1 MILIAD
7 SGATKTEWLFKQS
20 GSWKKPLLTA
30 GFNPWQHDADS
41 LSHSISVLKNQI
53 NIAEIEKLV
62 FYGAGCGTEINQQ
75 KVLTVL
81 SKLLPNTEIT
91 VSHDLMAAAHALLG
105 QQAGIAAYWVQVL
118 THVSLMV
125 KKITA
130 QMTSLGFIL
139 GDEGS
144 GAHIGKQLCNA
155 YFTQQM
161 PKEIAERFAES
172 YNLQLGGDVLNKV
185 YKQAGAAAYLANF
198 SRFAY
203 EHKENEFIQS
213 IINKSF
219 DQFIDFHIHQLKPNP
234 NLPIGFT
241 GSVAYYF
248 QEKLSQRLKIKGFIV
263 GKILKSPAQGLMD
276 YYDTI

>member
-7 SGATKTEWLFKQS
+7 SGATKTEWLIKQN
-20 GSWKKPLLTA
+20 GRWKKPLLTA
-30 GFNPWQHDADS
+30 GFNPWQHEAEN
-41 LSHSISVLKNQI
+41 LSHSISTLNNHI

-75 KVLTVL
+75 KVFTVL
-81 SKLLPNTEIT
+81 SKLLPSTKIT

-105 QQAGIAAYWVQVL
+105 QQTGIACILGTGSNAC
-118 THVSLMV
+118 HFDGE
-125 KKITA
+125 KITA

-172 YNLQLGGDVLNKV
+172 YHLQLGDVLNKV
-185 YKQAGAAAYLANF
+185 YKQPSAAAYLANF
-198 SRFAY
+198 SRFAFT
-203 EHKENEFIQS
+203 HKENSFIQS
-213 IINKSF
+213 LVNKSF
-219 DQFIDFHIHQLKPNP
+219 DQFIDYHIGKLMPSPK
-234 NLPIGFT
+234 LPIGFT
-241 GSVAYYF
+241 GSVAYHF
-248 QEKLSQRLKIKGFIV
+248 QEQLTQRLQNKGFIA
-263 GKILKSPAQGLMD
+263 GKFLKSPAQGLMA
-276 YYDTI
+276 YYDKM

>member
-7 SGATKTEWLFKQS
+7 SGATKTEWLIKQN

-30 GFNPWQHDADS
+30 GFNPWQHDADN
-41 LSHSISVLKNQI
+41 LTHSISALKSHI
-53 NIAEIEKLV
+53 NIAETEKLV
-62 FYGAGCGTEINQQ
+62 FYGAGCGTEVNQQ
-75 KVLTVL
+75 KVFAVL
-81 SKLLPNTEIT
+81 SKLLPTAEIT

-105 QQAGIAAYWVQVL
+105 QHVGIACILGTGSNACQFDGE
-118 THVSLMV
+118 
-125 KKITA
+125 KITA

-161 PKEIAERFAES
+161 PKEIAEQFAES
-172 YNLQLGGDVLNKV
+172 YHIQLGDVLNKV

-213 IINKSF
+213 IVNKSF
-219 DQFIDFHIHQLKPNP
+219 DQFIDFYIHHLNPKPK
-234 NLPIGFT
+234 LPIGFT

-248 QEKLSQRLKIKGFIV
+248 QEQLSQRLKNKGFIV